1 MKIKNLVLA
10 FSVLVLFSCKNET
23 INESSNSVKEEEG
36 PHFKVTANL
45 IVKKDDDFCLL
56 FTEDG
61 SINFKDKA
69 VWKKVVGNEKE
80 QLVEFWL
87 PKDAYPSQL
96 RLDFGINPEQE
107 EIIIK
112 SIKME
117 YGKNVRELKGN
128 EISAFFRADD
138 SKCTYDS
145 NTGII
150 KPLTKEG
157 RKQNCSLYPHESI
170 QAIEIPKLAK

>member
-1 MKIKNLVLA
+1 MSLKKLVLV
-10 FSVLVLFSCKNET
+10 FSFLVLFSCKNQT
-23 INESSNSVKEEEG
+23 SNDPANSVKEEDS
-36 PHFKVTANL
+36 PSFKVTVNL

-69 VWKKVVGNEKE
+69 VWKKVIGSEN
-80 QLVEFWL
+80 QQSVEFWL

-96 RLDFGINPEQE
+96 RLDFGINSEQE

-117 YGKNVRELKGN
+117 YGKNVRELKGV
-128 EISAFFRADD
+128 EINAFFRADD
-138 SKCTYDS
+138 SKCTYES
-145 NTGII
+145 KTGTI
-150 KPLTKEG
+150 KPLTKDG
-157 RKQNCSLYPHESI
+157 KKQNCSLYPHESI

>member
-1 MKIKNLVLA
+1 MNIKNLVLA
-10 FSVLVLFSCKNET
+10 FSLLALFNCKNET
-23 INESSNSVKEEEG
+23 ANNSNGSITEENT
-36 PHFKVTANL
+36 PSFKVTANL
-45 IVKKDDDFCLL
+45 IAKKDDDFCLL

-69 VWKKVVGNEKE
+69 VWKKVLGSEKE
-80 QLVEFWL
+80 QAVEFWL

-96 RLDFGINPEQE
+96 RLDFGIKSELD
-107 EIIIK
+107 EIVIK

-117 YGKNVRELKGN
+117 YGKNTRELKGK

-145 NTGII
+145 ETGII
-150 KPLTKEG
+150 KPLIKDG
-157 RKQNCSLYPHESI
+157 KKQNCSLYPHESI
-170 QAIEIPKLAK
+170 QAVEIPKLAK